1 MLEALHDRGVRISI
15 DDFGTGFSSL
25 SHLRRLPIHEIKI
38 DQSFISGMLDQ
49 ENDYIIARSI
59 IDLAHNLGHRVVAEG
74 VEDTATLELLR
85 GLGCDVAQGFLFAR
99 PGPAERIRREISGGP
114 ALTPEGQLAWTIRD

>member
-85 GLGCDVAQGFLFAR
+85 GLGCDVAQGFLFAQ
-99 PGPAERIRREISGGP
+99 PLEVADAENFLQGWVKGTTAAAAPAP
-114 ALTPEGQLAWTIRD
+114 HA